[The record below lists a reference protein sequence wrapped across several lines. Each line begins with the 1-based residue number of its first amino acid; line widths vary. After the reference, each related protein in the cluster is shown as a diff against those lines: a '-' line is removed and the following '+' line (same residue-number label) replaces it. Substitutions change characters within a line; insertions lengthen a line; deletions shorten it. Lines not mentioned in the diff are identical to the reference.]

1 MNFRSKTVQYFAEVT
16 KSLRFKVWLYFV
28 LFIAVVFIL
37 MWLFQIVFLEVFY
50 ERMKIS
56 DTRKVGKEMAELYVT
71 DDTYENYFKQ
81 IAYDNNMCVLV
92 VNFYGQMQYSD
103 DYVMGRNCVT
113 HGPDAHI
120 NISNFIADVDIADDG
135 TMYKKVINPGSN
147 EITLI
152 YGIKVQKNDRAN
164 YIFLNSPIDPVES
177 TAGILRRQMYII
189 ISIMIIFAI
198 VLSMYISNSIS
209 SPITN
214 ITKSARKLAKGVY
227 DIDVSGGEYFE
238 TQELAKALKFAA
250 SEISKIDVRQRDLIA
265 NVSHDLKTPLTMLKA
280 YAEMIR
286 DLSGDNPEMRAEHLE
301 VIISETDK
309 LTALIND
316 MLDLSKFENGTY
328 TLSKTEFSITD
339 LLTET
344 VNRFSVWT
352 EAKGYEIVLK
362 TDKDTK
368 VFCDK
373 IKIGQVVYNLINNAL
388 NYTGEEKIVY
398 VRQINRPSSI
408 RIEIEDTG
416 PGISEEDIRLIF
428 EKYYRSEN
436 YKRAVKG
443 TGLGLSIVKA
453 VLKNHDYVYGV
464 DSVLGE
470 GSTFW
475 FEIKT
480 EANA

>member
-1 MNFRSKTVQYFAEVT
+1 MNIKIGKYFAEQT

-28 LFIAVVFIL
+28 LFIAIVFVL

-56 DTRKVGKEMAELYVT
+56 DTNKAGKKMS
-71 DDTYENYFKQ
+71 ENYVSDEIYQQQFKQ

-92 VNFYGQMQYSD
+92 VSFYGQTLYSD
-103 DYVMGRNCVT
+103 DYVMGRNCVL

-120 NISNFIADVDIADDG
+120 SVSEFITDVDASKDG
-135 TMYKKVINPGSN
+135 KIHKKVINPMSN
-147 EITLI
+147 EVTLL
-152 YGIKVQKNDRAN
+152 YGIKVLKNGRMN

-189 ISIMIIFAI
+189 ISIMIAFAI
-198 VLSMYISNSIS
+198 ALSMYISNSIS
-209 SPITN
+209 KPILN

-227 DIDVSGGEYFE
+227 DFDVSGGEYFE

-301 VIISETDK
+301 VIINETDK

-328 TLSKTEFSITD
+328 TLSKTDFNITD
-339 LLTET
+339 LLKET

-352 EAKGYEIVLK
+352 DAKGYEIVLK
-362 TDKDTK
+362 TDANTT
-368 VFCDK
+368 VCCDK
-373 IKIGQVVYNLINNAL
+373 IKIGQVIYNLINNAL
-388 NYTGEEKIVY
+388 NYTGEDKIVY
-398 VRQINRPSSI
+398 VRQINRPDSV

-416 PGISEEDIRLIF
+416 QGISEEDIRLIF

-453 VLKNHDYVYGV
+453 ILKNHDYVYGV
-464 DSVLGE
+464 DSVIGK

-480 EANA
+480 D